1 MSLLHGPWVATDL
14 PPDCEFL
21 KSPTWQ
27 PVTLSLPGPAARS
40 FPRGSPWPPG
50 SSVWAADVTSRLRSA
65 RPRAFARPESLDPD
79 TPRSSALCAHLLV
92 PLAPWLGGCDG
103 LSRVP

>member
-40 FPRGSPWPPG
+40 FPHGSPWPPG
-50 SSVWAADVTSRLRSA
+50 SSVWATDVTSRLRSA
-65 RPRAFARPESLDPD
+65 RPPGLCSAGEPRPRHPSLVCSLRP
-79 TPRSSALCAHLLV
+79 PSSATC
-92 PLAPWLGGCDG
+92 PLARG
-103 LSRVP
+103 V